1 MKVKTKSGEEID
13 IQFMGSF
20 FESFTGTEE
29 ELQKL
34 MNEIIEKVQN
44 ETLYEDSEPVDIIDV
59 TPEQW
64 EEIKDNPFGGKL
76 Q

>member
-13 IQFMGSF
+13 VQFTGSF
-20 FESFTGTEE
+20 FKSFEGTEE

-34 MNEIIEKVQN
+34 MNEIIEKVRN
-44 ETLYEDSEPVDIIDV
+44 ETLTEDSELVDVVDM
-59 TPEQW
+59 TE
-64 EEIKDNPFGGKL
+64 EEIENFEKGKL

>member
-20 FESFTGTEE
+20 FESFNGTQE
-29 ELQKL
+29 ELQEL

-44 ETLYEDSEPVDIIDV
+44 ETLYEDSELVDVVDM
-59 TPEQW
+59 TE
-64 EEIKDNPFGGKL
+64 EEIENFDKEKL

>member
-20 FESFTGTEE
+20 FESFNGTQE
-29 ELQKL
+29 ELQQL

-44 ETLYEDSEPVDIIDV
+44 ETLYEDSELVDVVDM
-59 TPEQW
+59 TE
-64 EEIKDNPFGGKL
+64 EEIENFDKEKL

>member
-1 MKVKTKSGEEID
+1 MKVRTKSGEEID

-20 FESFTGTEE
+20 FESFNGTQE
-29 ELQKL
+29 ELQQL

-44 ETLYEDSEPVDIIDV
+44 ETLYEDSELVDVVDM
-59 TPEQW
+59 TE
-64 EEIKDNPFGGKL
+64 EEIENFDKEKL